1 MDNRMI
7 LLTRFDGTEVVVNSD
22 LIVTV
27 EKIPD
32 TVVTLTTG
40 DRIMVRERVE
50 EVVERAAA
58 YRHRVLQGPGVRA
71 DAQDI
76 AAALGTPTPT
86 PTPIPPAPGR
96 KDS

>member
-7 LLTRFDGTEVVVNSD
+7 FLTRFDGTEVVVNSD

-40 DRIMVRERVE
+40 DRIMVREPVE
-50 EVVERAAA
+50 EVVERATA

-76 AAALGTPTPT
+76 VAALGGQTAS
-86 PTPIPPAPGR
+86 PPATPQGR